1 MHPWR
6 QAAGGWP
13 LGAYARSA
21 PYPRGTVVAQDFFRS
36 GLLPA
41 DTDFRVFEAS
51 LLRCEK
57 LCPVRCSNAS
67 VTGVIG
73 QDGVYSRYY
82 AGCCARGLWNRL
94 IQPSAYLRQARS
106 GDAPR

>member
-1 MHPWR
+1 MPYPLLILDGVTGSRNGSGRVDKRRCSLRGAVHPWR

-51 LLRCEK
+51 LLRWEK
-57 LCPVRCSNAS
+57 LCPVRCSTAS
-67 VTGVIG
+67 VTGV
-73 QDGVYSRYY
+73 VV
-82 AGCCARGLWNRL
+82 
-94 IQPSAYLRQARS
+94 
-106 GDAPR
+106 